1 MSVVNTRDML
11 EAFLMSVINQY
22 QQEFGV
28 LCFLYSV
35 ILTRGISVVEDDM
48 GVEADTLVS
57 LPHGHANQTLINLMI
72 AGCAVPNVFDGNQD
86 VDGMVLHG
94 IPQQTDVGFLTFV
107 ETFSLLQ
114 VGSNL
119 KCPRVPVWVVGSET
133 HLTVAFSLDRRL
145 VAADPVETAMA
156 VFNRYDEAGGGFV
169 QPDKLGSV
177 LRDLG
182 QDDSPNRITTLVS
195 AMDPN
200 QLGIILRTAFLEV
213 LFPGQNGATPN
224 EFEVWHYNGMARPGG
239 VVKYIRGT
247 AKTQSANDIGSADID
262 RCLRTRW
269 CPLTV
274 QWDAPVAPAIT

>member
-114 VGSNL
+114 VGGWPSL
-119 KCPRVPVWVVGSET
+119 KMQRE
-133 HLTVAFSLDRRL
+133 
-145 VAADPVETAMA
+145 EM
-156 VFNRYDEAGGGFV
+156 FV
-169 QPDKLGSV
+169 QNAKRQENGLFV
-177 LRDLG
+177 LAYRQQFEMPTGARVGGRQRD
-182 QDDSPNRITTLVS
+182 
-195 AMDPN
+195 
-200 QLGIILRTAFLEV
+200 
-213 LFPGQNGATPN
+213 
-224 EFEVWHYNGMARPGG
+224 
-239 VVKYIRGT
+239 
-247 AKTQSANDIGSADID
+247 
-262 RCLRTRW
+262 
-269 CPLTV
+269 PL
-274 QWDAPVAPAIT
+274 DCGF